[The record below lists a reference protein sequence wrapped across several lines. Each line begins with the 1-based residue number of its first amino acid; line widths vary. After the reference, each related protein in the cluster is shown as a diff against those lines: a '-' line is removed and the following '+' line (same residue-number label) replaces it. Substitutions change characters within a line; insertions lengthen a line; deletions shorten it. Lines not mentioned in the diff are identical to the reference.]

1 MTKKSGII
9 FIILQ
14 VIVWIIFVGLCI
26 EAGGLLVNFGFSIF
40 KPESVKYLYQK
51 LDLSAIY
58 NQSQFAFYSLYSF
71 MLSIALLKAYLF
83 YLVIKLTTKFDLS
96 RPFNSLVAKQIIQ
109 ISYITFSTGLLSYLA
124 QQTSHRLFKNGFDTA
139 SLNQF
144 WGDSQAYILMAAVI
158 FIIASIFTRG
168 VELQKENDMTV

>member
-1 MTKKSGII
+1 MSRNSGII
-9 FIILQ
+9 FKILHI
-14 VIVWIIFVGLCI
+14 IVWIIFVGLCI

-51 LDLSAIY
+51 LDLSQIY

-71 MLSIALLKAYLF
+71 ILIIAVIKAYMF
-83 YLVIKLTTKFDLS
+83 YQVIKLTTKFDLS
-96 RPFNSLVAKQIIQ
+96 RPFNGYVAKQINQ
-109 ISYITFSTGLLSYLA
+109 ISYSTFSIGILSYLA
-124 QQTSHRLFKNGFDTA
+124 RQTSGRLQHQGFDTA

-144 WGDSQAYILMAAVI
+144 WGDAQAYVLMAAVI
-158 FIIASIFTRG
+158 FIIASIFSRG